1 MGGGGSG
8 GNGGGPPTLSG
19 LGGASSPGSSPTKPS
34 HSHSAQASPT
44 NTLRPWR
51 PRARSADE
59 SSKKVLSQSGT
70 QTNTMKLIE
79 IQQVRASRESIED
92 WEIPADEILIGPRI
106 GSGSF
111 GTVYRG
117 HWHGPVA
124 VKTLNVKDPTPAQLQ
139 AFKNEVAVL
148 RKTRHVFFKSILV
161 TTRHLTEQ
169 FSPLDMSTFY
179 SLWDA

>member
-1 MGGGGSG
+1 MGGGG
-8 GNGGGPPTLSG
+8 GNGGVPPTLSG

-59 SSKKVLSQSGT
+59 SSKKVRVAIKTTKCERIKDNL
-70 QTNTMKLIE
+70 NDWNL
-79 IQQVRASRESIED
+79 QVRASRESIED

-148 RKTRHVFFKSILV
+148 RKTRQAFKI
-161 TTRHLTEQ
+161 TTLR
-169 FSPLDMSTFY
+169 
-179 SLWDA
+179 